1 MKELRIK
8 DNSFENRMSFSEI
21 MSVVKAVADKTL
33 GQLDREG
40 IFIFPEI
47 FSEAEDLTKEQM
59 ILQSVNDSFQAGN
72 IMGFL
77 GVGDERLIITSRFS
91 SGNNDFL
98 FQYLLERVLD
108 FPNIVNMDADAREGD
123 QLFNLLLFLFP
134 KYLKYA
140 MRKGIFK
147 TYIRNRYND
156 RNPKG
161 SMDIPRHI
169 RQNIPFVGN
178 IAYSQREYSYDN
190 YLLELIRHTVEY
202 IKDKPYGKKI
212 LNQAK
217 DEVRLVMDVTSDY
230 SIYDRKRIIE
240 KNKRTVIRHAY
251 FREYRAL
258 QQLCILILQNRKHQI
273 GVGARRAYGLLY
285 DGTWLWEEYINL
297 LLGEFFY
304 HPMNKSKLGGQYL
317 FAGNKGKIYPDFI
330 SRDTE
335 NRIIVDAKY
344 KPVNNIRDKD
354 YLQVLAYMF
363 RFEAKQGFYFY
374 PEIEDENKVSL
385 WLNKGS
391 SYEGKVESDKDICVT
406 KYGLKIPK
414 DIDCYDD
421 FVKEIK
427 LQEEEFRSE
436 FLVTTKK
443 FCPAGGWSDE

>member
-47 FSEAEDLTKEQM
+47 ISEAEDLTKEQM
-59 ILQSVNDSFQAGN
+59 ILQSVNDSFRTRN

-273 GVGARRAYGLLY
+273 GLGARRTYGLLF
-285 DGTWLWEEYINL
+285 DGAWLWEEYINL

-304 HPMNKSKLGGQYL
+304 HPMNNI
-317 FAGNKGKIYPDFI
+317 GN
-330 SRDTE
+330 
-335 NRIIVDAKY
+335 
-344 KPVNNIRDKD
+344 KD

>member
-1 MKELRIK
+1 
-8 DNSFENRMSFSEI
+8 
-21 MSVVKAVADKTL
+21 
-33 GQLDREG
+33 
-40 IFIFPEI
+40 
-47 FSEAEDLTKEQM
+47 
-59 ILQSVNDSFQAGN
+59 
-72 IMGFL
+72 
-77 GVGDERLIITSRFS
+77 
-91 SGNNDFL
+91 
-98 FQYLLERVLD
+98 
-108 FPNIVNMDADAREGD
+108 
-123 QLFNLLLFLFP
+123 
-134 KYLKYA
+134 
-140 MRKGIFK
+140 
-147 TYIRNRYND
+147 
-156 RNPKG
+156 
-161 SMDIPRHI
+161 MDIPRHI

-304 HPMNKSKLGGQYL
+304 HPMNNI
-317 FAGNKGKIYPDFI
+317 GN
-330 SRDTE
+330 
-335 NRIIVDAKY
+335 
-344 KPVNNIRDKD
+344 KD

>member
-304 HPMNKSKLGGQYL
+304 HPMNNI
-317 FAGNKGKIYPDFI
+317 GN
-330 SRDTE
+330 
-335 NRIIVDAKY
+335 
-344 KPVNNIRDKD
+344 KD

>member
-47 FSEAEDLTKEQM
+47 ISEAEDLTKEQM
-59 ILQSVNDSFQAGN
+59 ILQSVNDSFRTRN

-178 IAYSQREYSYDN
+178 IAYSQWEYSYDN

-304 HPMNKSKLGGQYL
+304 HPMNNI
-317 FAGNKGKIYPDFI
+317 GN
-330 SRDTE
+330 
-335 NRIIVDAKY
+335 
-344 KPVNNIRDKD
+344 KD